1 MTWNTRNG
9 DKIQQ
14 AAQIAQN
21 DIEKSWGGTAY
32 ARTVRKRGETNL
44 SVQAAHVKQENYGW
58 TVSTFHPWFT
68 DAGEYV
74 SSSGSGI
81 GTGFATEADAVA
93 VAKAVIKADWS

>member
-14 AAQIAQN
+14 AAQIAKN
-21 DIEKSWGGTAY
+21 DIEKTWNGTAY

-44 SVQAAHVKQENYGW
+44 GVQVALVKKRHYDW
-58 TVSTFHPWFT
+58 TVSTFHPWLT